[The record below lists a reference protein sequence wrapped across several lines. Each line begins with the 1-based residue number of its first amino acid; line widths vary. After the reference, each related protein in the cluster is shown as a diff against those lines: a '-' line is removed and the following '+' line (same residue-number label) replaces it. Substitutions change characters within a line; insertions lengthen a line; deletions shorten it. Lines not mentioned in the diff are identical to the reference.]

1 MAELSANLDNTGNF
15 PRKIIQ
21 IEVRSITGVLGLS
34 FFFAWLF
41 NLFLFSSQYLALFA
55 SYSAIL
61 VKETFIVAALLAA
74 CVVWLIARYSLFNK
88 ITGVIFV
95 VFLFLPSLAEI
106 LGYLGFLPL
115 EATFATWVLS
125 GVGTSF
131 AFISWGVFLSS
142 YTYEKTVLTPV
153 LGIVVAIAT
162 IACNVFVW
170 PQLATF
176 CTMLYPV
183 VSVTL
188 FSVSQRIDNRSMLQE
203 FLSFKNKPALRHLPL
218 VKPMIIA
225 VINSICLGFAFQYL
239 IIPTHA
245 GGSFNVLVL
254 CTVLLLLC
262 IIRIIDILKFKKIGL
277 KFIVLTIV
285 PYISIC
291 LLPLSFIDTR
301 FWTWACSIMLG
312 ISILNIMINRGLT
325 FRFANSKQDDISPLF
340 FLYDSVGFISG
351 LAIGFFCAWLVFG
364 EQLSDQVF
372 NIYVPSVMVI
382 CVVIVWS
389 IVTESGHAY
398 YQTEREE
405 DKNRRP
411 ANGDIT
417 RIWHRKCADFSS
429 HYHLSPR
436 QQEVLFL
443 LAKGRDANYIKE
455 KLIISSHT
463 AKAHIY
469 NIYRKVDVS
478 SRQELISMIESF
490 DRPFI
495 EEDEKALR

>member
-1 MAELSANLDNTGNF
+1 M
-15 PRKIIQ
+15 
-21 IEVRSITGVLGLS
+21 V
-34 FFFAWLF
+34 
-41 NLFLFSSQYLALFA
+41 
-55 SYSAIL
+55 
-61 VKETFIVAALLAA
+61 
-74 CVVWLIARYSLFNK
+74 
-88 ITGVIFV
+88 
-95 VFLFLPSLAEI
+95 
-106 LGYLGFLPL
+106 
-115 EATFATWVLS
+115 
-125 GVGTSF
+125 
-131 AFISWGVFLSS
+131 
-142 YTYEKTVLTPV
+142 
-153 LGIVVAIAT
+153 
-162 IACNVFVW
+162 
-170 PQLATF
+170 
-176 CTMLYPV
+176 
-183 VSVTL
+183 
-188 FSVSQRIDNRSMLQE
+188 
-203 FLSFKNKPALRHLPL
+203 
-218 VKPMIIA
+218 IA

-262 IIRIIDILKFKKIGL
+262 VIRIIDILKFKKIGL

-312 ISILNIMINRGLT
+312 ISALNIMINRGLT
-325 FRFANSKQDDISPLF
+325 FRFANSKQDNISPLF
-340 FLYDSVGFISG
+340 FLYDSVGFIAG
-351 LAIGFFCAWLVFG
+351 LAIGFFCSWLVFG
-364 EQLSDQVF
+364 EQLGDQVF
-372 NIYVPSVMVI
+372 SIYVPSIMVI

-389 IVTESGHAY
+389 IVTESGHSY
-398 YQTEREE
+398 YQTERED
-405 DKNRRP
+405 DKSRRP
-411 ANGDIT
+411 ANGDII
-417 RIWHRKCADFSS
+417 RIWHRKCADFSN

-490 DRPFI
+490 DRPSN
-495 EEDEKALR
+495 EENVETTR